1 MILNA
6 NQQGTLRNVYGQV
19 DPFRN
24 DLIHIFVLKAQL
36 AILGYNSY
44 LLWQKIYFTTCR
56 PKGNKF
62 LDPKEFSLYIVMT
75 IRLYNTIYFY
85 RQEQFISI
93 IWKSLVIF

>member
-36 AILGYNSY
+36 AILGYQSY
-44 LLWQKIYFTTCR
+44 LLWQ
-56 PKGNKF
+56 N
-62 LDPKEFSLYIVMT
+62 YIFCN
-75 IRLYNTIYFY
+75 L
-85 RQEQFISI
+85 
-93 IWKSLVIF
+93 